1 MQPATTHTIY
11 RWQIFEKNI
20 MEIKDFTNL
29 LESPVNLLLKS
40 IGTELKQVA
49 KNRIL
54 EYQTNEFK
62 KNYFTKTL
70 LHRSEPIKL
79 TDFYQPLH
87 IANQKDYRKFSH
99 KPKKIPSEDISKL
112 FNKSNYITLIGNAG
126 SGKSTIVKYLFI
138 DAVQKGYKIP
148 IKIELRYLNEYKHTF
163 TDYIFNDIFL
173 FHKLGFTTPIIER
186 LLGGDS
192 FVFFFDGYDEI
203 SSEKKE
209 QVTQEIDRFVSRFS
223 NNKFLITSRP
233 YTNIDTLPLFSN
245 YIVCDLDEKEIPA
258 FVKKQISDNEKELAE
273 KIIKA
278 ISKIDNRSYKTFLS
292 NPLLLSM
299 FILTFQSYSEIPK
312 KRSDFYRQVFDT
324 LYSVHDSVS
333 KLSYVR
339 EKISGLP
346 KDGFED
352 ILRLFSFISF
362 FEEKFIFQLEYL
374 EQKLNTIK
382 EKKKNLKFN
391 NDSLIEDLQVAIG
404 ILNKE
409 GLDYTFP
416 HRSLQE
422 YFAANYISNLSDQN
436 KELIFKKIKAIIE
449 KEYLYLIY
457 NHHFLALLGEQ
468 DYNSMMKL
476 VAIPMLEELFERLET
491 TQKMTLNDKYD
502 IVCKTFLTGVELMQ
516 PELRKEKMHEDF
528 CEKNRPAI
536 ILIGD
541 SRNNFEFPK
550 EEKII
555 TEKDVDKSIK
565 TIKQRGKS
573 WIEDIRKNIT
583 DQEKSDADIIDII

>member
-1 MQPATTHTIY
+1 MSNKSYDITS
-11 RWQIFEKNI
+11 WQAFENKN

-29 LESPVNLLLKS
+29 LETPVNLLLKS
-40 IGTELKQVA
+40 IGAELKQVA

-54 EYQTNEFK
+54 EYQASEFK
-62 KNYFTKTL
+62 RNYFTKTL

-99 KPKKIPSEDISKL
+99 KLKKISTEDISKL
-112 FNKSNYITLIGNAG
+112 FKKSNYITLIGNAG

-138 DAVQKGYKIP
+138 NAVQQGYKIP
-148 IKIELRYLNEYKHTF
+148 IKIELRYLNEYKHSF
-163 TDYIFNDIFL
+163 TDYIFNEIFL

-203 SSEKKE
+203 SSDKKE
-209 QVTQEIDRFVSRFS
+209 QVTQEIDKFVSRFP
-223 NNKFLITSRP
+223 NNNFLITSRP

-258 FVKKQISDNEKELAE
+258 FVKKQISDNEEELSE

-278 ISKIDNRSYKTFLS
+278 ISKIDNRSYRTFLS

-374 EQKLNTIK
+374 EQKLNIIK
-382 EKKKNLKFN
+382 EKKKNLKFS
-391 NDSLIEDLQVAIG
+391 NDNLIEDLQVAIG

-436 KELIFKKIKAIIE
+436 KELIFKKIKTIIE
-449 KEYLYLIY
+449 KEYFYLIN

-476 VAIPMLEELFERLET
+476 VAIPLLEDLFQNLET
-491 TQKMTLNDKYD
+491 SKRLNLNDKYD
-502 IVCKTFLTGVELMQ
+502 TVCKTFLTAVELMQ
-516 PELRKEKMHEDF
+516 PELRKELIHKEF
-528 CEKNRPAI
+528 CENNRPNI
-536 ILIGD
+536 ILMGE
-541 SRNNFEFPK
+541 SRNKFEFPK
-550 EEKII
+550 DEKVIS
-555 TEKDVDKSIK
+555 EKDVNSSIK
-565 TIKQRGKS
+565 IIRQNGQN
-573 WIEDIRKNIT
+573 WIEDIKKNIA

>member
-1 MQPATTHTIY
+1 
-11 RWQIFEKNI
+11 
-20 MEIKDFTNL
+20 MEIKEFTSL
-29 LESPVNLLLKS
+29 LETPVNTLLKS
-40 IGTELKQVA
+40 IGSELKQVA

-54 EYQTNEFK
+54 EYQASEFK
-62 KNYFTKTL
+62 RNYFTKTL

-79 TDFYQPLH
+79 TEFYQPLH
-87 IANQKDYRKFSH
+87 IAQQKDIRKIPS
-99 KPKKIPSEDISKL
+99 KIKKIPTEDVSKL
-112 FNKSNYITLIGNAG
+112 FKKSNYITLIGNAG

-138 DAVQKGYKIP
+138 NAVQSGYKIP
-148 IKIELRYLNEYKHTF
+148 IKIELRYLNEYKHSF
-163 TDYIFNDIFL
+163 TDYIYNEIFL
-173 FHKLGFTTPIIER
+173 FHKLGFTSQIIDR
-186 LLGGDS
+186 LLGAES

-203 SSEKKE
+203 SSSKKE
-209 QVTQEIDRFVSRFS
+209 KITQEIDQFVSRFPK
-223 NNKFLITSRP
+223 NAYLITSRP

-245 YIVCDLDEKEIPA
+245 YTVCDLDEKEIPA
-258 FVKKQISDNEKELAE
+258 FVKKQISNSEEELAE

-278 ISKIDNRSYKTFLS
+278 ISQIDNRSYRTFLS

-312 KRSDFYRQVFDT
+312 KRSDFYKQVFDT

-362 FEEKFIFQLEYL
+362 FEEKFIFQVKYL
-374 EQKLNTIK
+374 EQKLNIIK
-382 EKKKNLKFN
+382 EKKKNLKFDN
-391 NDSLIEDLQVAIG
+391 ENLIEDLQVAIG

-422 YFAANYISNLSDQN
+422 YFSANYISNLSDQN
-436 KELIFKKIKAIIE
+436 KELIFKKIKSIIE
-449 KEYLYLIY
+449 KEYFYLIN

-476 VAIPMLEELFERLET
+476 VAIPILESIFKNLDSSKEFDIN
-491 TQKMTLNDKYD
+491 QKYD
-502 IVCKTFLTGVELMQ
+502 IVCKTFLITADLMQ
-516 PELRKEKMHEDF
+516 PGLRKELIHDEF
-528 CEKNRPAI
+528 CDKNRPKI
-536 ILIGD
+536 ILIGE
-541 SRNNFEFPK
+541 NTNTFVFPK
-550 EEKII
+550 SKDEEIVTK
-555 TEKDVDKSIK
+555 KSVDKSIEL
-565 TIKQRGKS
+565 IKKRGQF
-573 WIEDIRKNIT
+573 WIENIKKNIAE
-583 DQEKSDADIIDII
+583 QEQSDADIIDII